1 MRKALKILAGIL
13 VLLVLVLLAAPF
25 FLNVN
30 RYHDRIQSE
39 LQQKLG
45 RPVSLGT
52 MHLKLIPFAFRVEN
66 AVVGEDPNFGKGNN
80 FAQANELYVTAALMP
95 LLHGDVQIKSL
106 ELRQPKIELIKNA
119 KGKWNFSSLG
129 SAPQQPNQ
137 AQQQAPAPPQQANKP
152 SAANP
157 QPEKQRAIS
166 LEDLKITDGQVALT
180 DLQKHEKRAVYDHI
194 DLRLVGYSPDKPFDF
209 ELAAHLPGSGAQLL
223 KLSGKTGP
231 IDQQDSIK
239 TPFKGSIDLD
249 HVSLNALQRF
259 LNSSALQNSDA
270 VATGKAD
277 LTSDNGKASGS
288 GSLKLEQ
295 ARFNGHDLGYPIAA
309 DFDLSADMN
318 SKLLE
323 VRKGNIKL
331 GSTPL
336 DITGKVNAEPTP
348 AQLDVRLKADNV
360 SIQEAARLAASLGV
374 AFNPN
379 ATIAGQLSADIR
391 AQGSSKSPAMNGSL
405 SGRDLTISGPQ
416 LKSPVKVNS
425 IELALAPDSIRSNN
439 FTASTGRTNVAVQFA
454 LAHYTANPAID
465 ATVRTLN
472 GELGELLT
480 IAKAYGVSA
489 AEGLNGSGAVALD
502 LHAVGPLK
510 GAGAMNLSGNGK
522 LQNASIES
530 DTLTKPLQVRNADLR
545 FTQDSAVFENLNAG
559 IGSTNATGNLTAKN
573 FTAPQVQF
581 TLNADKINVVELK
594 SLFKD
599 QPQQQKSAES
609 GWSLVPSAY
618 AQKPA
623 AAQPSLI
630 ARTSGTGTISVGTL
644 INDKL
649 VLTNV
654 HSNVTIDKGVIKL
667 APITAQAYGGTTSG
681 TITVDARNNPM
692 RYAVDTTLNNVD
704 ANKLLSS
711 VSSLKS
717 LYGIMATNAKL
728 NFASDA
734 DSSDI
739 ARSLNGNVAL
749 GLNNGK
755 IMGMDIPY
763 ELAAAGQFLSP
774 GQTKR
779 DFTNINKVTG
789 DMNIQNG
796 VAQTNNFKAFID
808 DGTIAATG
816 AANLADQS
824 LNLHVMAVLNKEFSQ
839 RVGGTN
845 IGGYLQTALANKNGE
860 LVIPV
865 IVTGTFQNPH
875 FAPDLQKIA
884 QMKLDNLVPTLSN
897 PGALGSIL
905 GGVTGN
911 NKQQGANGQPGQKQD
926 TVGQILGALG
936 GKKPQ
941 QQQQGQQQTQGQQP
955 PQQGQPSPQQGQQP
969 DSTSQQQQQNKQP
982 GWGDILQGALGQKK
996 QQPASTPPAQQQP
1009 QQQQPAPQKT
1019 KDYSE
1024 QPPEQPK

>member
-1 MRKALKILAGIL
+1 MRKALKMFAAIL

-25 FLNVN
+25 FLDVN

-45 RPVSLGT
+45 RQVSLGT

-66 AVVGEDPNFGKGNN
+66 AVIGEDPNFGKGNN

-119 KGKWNFSSLG
+119 EGKWNFSSLG
-129 SAPQQPNQ
+129 SAPQQPGQ
-137 AQQQAPAPPQQANKP
+137 KQPSQQQQPNKP

-157 QPEKQRAIS
+157 QPEKQHPIS

-180 DLQKHEKRAVYDHI
+180 DIQKQQKRAVYDHI
-194 DLRLVGYSPDKPFDF
+194 DLRLVGYDPDKPFDF
-209 ELAAHLPGSGAQLL
+209 ELAAHLPGSGAQLI

-231 IDQQDSIK
+231 IDQQDSTK
-239 TPFKGSIDLD
+239 TPFKGNIDLD

-259 LNSSALQNSDA
+259 LNNSALENSDG

-277 LTSDNGKASGS
+277 LTNDNGKASGS

-336 DITGKVNAEPTP
+336 DITGRVNAEPTP
-348 AQLDVRLKADNV
+348 AQLDVRLKANNV
-360 SIQEAARLAASLGV
+360 SIQEAARLAASVGV

-379 ATIAGQLSADIR
+379 ATIAGQLSTDIR
-391 AQGSSKSPAMNGSL
+391 AQGSSKSPAMNGNL

-480 IAKAYGVSA
+480 IAKAYGVSP

-510 GAGAMNLSGNGK
+510 GAGAMNLSGSGK
-522 LQNASIES
+522 LQNATIES

-545 FTQDSAVFENLNAG
+545 FTKDSAVFENLNAG
-559 IGSTNATGNLTAKN
+559 IDSTNATGNLTAKN

-609 GWSLVPSAY
+609 GWSLVPSAH

-623 AAQPSLI
+623 ATQPSLV
-630 ARTSGTGTISVGTL
+630 ARTSGTGTISVGTI

-649 VLTNV
+649 VLNNV
-654 HSNVTIDKGVIKL
+654 HSNVAIDHGLIKL
-667 APITAQAYGGTTSG
+667 APITAQAYGGTTNG
-681 TITVDARNNPM
+681 TITVDARNTPM
-692 RYAVDTTLNNVD
+692 RYAVDTTLSNVD

-711 VSSLKS
+711 VSSLKT

-755 IMGMDIPY
+755 IIGMDIPY

-774 GQTKR
+774 GQVKR
-779 DFTNINKVTG
+779 EFTNINKVTG

-824 LNLHVMAVLNKEFSQ
+824 LNMHVTAEINKEFSQ
-839 RVGGTN
+839 RVRGNNNGR
-845 IGGYLQTALANKNGE
+845 YLQTALANKNVE

-897 PGALGSIL
+897 PGALGGIL
-905 GGVTGN
+905 GGVLGN
-911 NKQQGANGQPGQKQD
+911 NKQQGTNGQPAQKQD
-926 TVGQILGALG
+926 TVGHVLGALVE
-936 GKKPQ
+936 KQPQ
-941 QQQQGQQQTQGQQP
+941 QQQQGQQQTQGQQQ
-955 PQQGQPSPQQGQQP
+955 PQQGE
-969 DSTSQQQQQNKQP
+969 
-982 GWGDILQGALGQKK
+982 
-996 QQPASTPPAQQQP
+996 
-1009 QQQQPAPQKT
+1009 PAP
-1019 KDYSE
+1019 SG
-1024 QPPEQPK
+1024 

>member
-1 MRKALKILAGIL
+1 MRKALKIFAAIL
-13 VLLVLVLLAAPF
+13 VVLVLVLLAAPF

-45 RPVSLGT
+45 RQVSLGT
-52 MHLKLIPFAFRVEN
+52 MHLKLIPFAFRVDN
-66 AVVGEDPNFGKGNN
+66 AVIGEDPNFGKGSN

-119 KGKWNFSSLG
+119 EGKWNFSSLG
-129 SAPQQPNQ
+129 SPSQQPNQ
-137 AQQQAPAPPQQANKP
+137 AQQQAPSQPQAPNKP

-157 QPEKQRAIS
+157 QPEKQRPIS

-180 DLQKHEKRAVYDHI
+180 DNQKHEKRAVYDHI

-209 ELAAHLPGSGAQLL
+209 ELAAHLPGQGAQLI
-223 KLSGKTGP
+223 KLSGKAGP
-231 IDQQDSIK
+231 IDSQDSIN

-249 HVSLNALQRF
+249 HVSLDALQRF
-259 LNSSALQNSDA
+259 LNSSALENSDA
-270 VATGKAD
+270 VASGKAD
-277 LTSDNGKASGS
+277 LTNDNGKASGS

-295 ARFNGHDLGYPIAA
+295 ARFNGHDLGYPISA

-336 DITGKVNAEPTP
+336 DITGRVNAQPTP
-348 AQLDVRLKADNV
+348 AKLDVQLKANNV

-374 AFNPN
+374 AFNPS

-391 AQGSSKSPAMNGSL
+391 AQGSSKSPAMNGSI
-405 SGRDLTISGPQ
+405 SGRDLTITGAQ

-454 LAHYTANPAID
+454 LAKYTSPSPSID

-480 IAKAYGVSA
+480 IAKAYGVNA
-489 AEGLNGSGAVALD
+489 VEGMNGSGAVALD
-502 LHAVGPLK
+502 LHAVGPVK
-510 GAGAMNLSGNGK
+510 GAGAMNLSGSGK
-522 LQNASIES
+522 LQNATIES
-530 DTLTKPLQVRNADLR
+530 DNLTKPLQVRNADLR

-559 IGSTNATGNLTAKN
+559 IGSTNASGNLTAKN

-599 QPQQQKSAES
+599 QPQQQQQKSAQMD
-609 GWSLVPSAY
+609 WSLVPSAY

-630 ARTSGTGTISVGTL
+630 ARTSGTGTISVGTI

-649 VLTNV
+649 VLNNV
-654 HSNVTIDKGVIKL
+654 HSNVNIDHGVIKL
-667 APITAQAYGGTTSG
+667 APITAQAYGGTTNG
-681 TITVDARNNPM
+681 TITVDARNTPM

-774 GQTKR
+774 GQVKR

-824 LNLHVMAVLNKEFSQ
+824 LNMHVTAVLNKEFSQ

-884 QMKLDNLVPTLSN
+884 QMKLDNLVPTLGN

-905 GGVTGN
+905 GGVLGN
-911 NKQQGANGQPGQKQD
+911 NKQQGTNGQPAQKQD
-926 TVGQILGALG
+926 KVGQILGALG
-936 GKKPQ
+936 GKQPQ
-941 QQQQGQQQTQGQQP
+941 QQQQTQGQQQ
-955 PQQGQPSPQQGQQP
+955 PQQQGEPAPQQGQQP
-969 DSTSQQQQQNKQP
+969 SSTTQQQQNKQP
-982 GWGDILQGALGQKK
+982 SWGDILQGALGGQKK
-996 QQPASTPPAQQQP
+996 QQPTSTQQP
-1009 QQQQPAPQKT
+1009 AQQPAPEQQKP

-1024 QPPEQPK
+1024 QPPQQPK